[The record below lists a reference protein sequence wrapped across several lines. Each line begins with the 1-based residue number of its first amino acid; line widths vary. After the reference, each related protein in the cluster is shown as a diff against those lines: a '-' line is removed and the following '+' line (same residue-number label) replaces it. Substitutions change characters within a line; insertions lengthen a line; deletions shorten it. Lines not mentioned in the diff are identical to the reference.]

1 MKWRLHYNP
10 NNAAK
15 HNEGSNRRSSFFKQ
29 HNMAFGERGSYYIV
43 NIFLIEGE
51 GKNN

>member
-1 MKWRLHYNP
+1 MLLNTMWVAIGEDL
-10 NNAAK
+10 
-15 HNEGSNRRSSFFKQ
+15 FFKQ